1 MLPVSF
7 VHGDG
12 SAVSNAALLNLKDHW
27 SFVLLCFFLSRNFI
41 SRSRAVTTNWP
52 VLSPCSFNASTASAT
67 SCGTRTS
74 NRFDFALMPLV
85 AMIFPLLGRC
95 PTSYI
100 KISTEKSIDVSDTL
114 VLHCVRHLILI
125 QVKMRN
131 PAVLLTLTGSLTTT

>member
-1 MLPVSF
+1 MPPVSF
-7 VHGDG
+7 VHDED
-12 SAVSNAALLNLKDHW
+12 SVVRNAALLNLKDHW
-27 SFVLLCFFLSRNFI
+27 SFMLLCFFLSRNFI

-74 NRFDFALMPLV
+74 NRLDFALIPLV
-85 AMIFPLLGRC
+85 AITFPLSGRC

-100 KISTEKSIDVSDTL
+100 KRTTKKSIDVSDTM
-114 VLHCVRHLILI
+114 VLHCVRHLRLD

-131 PAVLLTLTGSLTTT
+131 PEVLPTLTGFLTTT